1 VNAKLDGDFTPLR
14 VPVIHVTQLVLAS
27 GAALPVDAV
36 GGMRNAATISLA
48 AHPPPSSIVGRAKA
62 MIHAQIQGMR
72 DTAHDPHRGD
82 MLKQLLYRQLPYHPQ
97 RLWAGSEFDAV
108 LREPFR
114 LPEAAASP
122 AMPAA
127 SSVDLTSGSMQAR
140 LTDGISSASAKKGDA
155 VSAVLVKPFCN
166 PQGHVMLPSGTPL
179 NGVVIQ
185 TRAARSFGRSGRLRF
200 SFRSIGSSTASGAAQ
215 PIESSLSSIQGQKGQ
230 NVALDAEGGTRAQP
244 DKGRF
249 LAPLVLGVMAAAS
262 TDEDGGIARQGVT
275 SNGFGIF
282 ARVITMATA
291 SRNASTGFAAFATA
305 KSIYRRYIARG
316 HEVSFPANTELSID
330 LSRR

>member
-1 VNAKLDGDFTPLR
+1 
-14 VPVIHVTQLVLAS
+14 
-27 GAALPVDAV
+27 
-36 GGMRNAATISLA
+36 
-48 AHPPPSSIVGRAKA
+48 
-62 MIHAQIQGMR
+62 
-72 DTAHDPHRGD
+72 
-82 MLKQLLYRQLPYHPQ
+82 
-97 RLWAGSEFDAV
+97 
-108 LREPFR
+108 
-114 LPEAAASP
+114 
-122 AMPAA
+122 
-127 SSVDLTSGSMQAR
+127 
-140 LTDGISSASAKKGDA
+140 
-155 VSAVLVKPFCN
+155 
-166 PQGHVMLPSGTPL
+166 MLPSGTPL

-262 TDEDGGIARQGVT
+262 TDDDGGIARQGVT